1 VGKYIGYRIGESYH
15 QLRVK
20 VPNGNYNDITV
31 SNALQGVINS
41 VLAPCSTPVEVT
53 YDNINHKVT
62 MLLNDDR
69 DVKYGEL
76 EVAILDDE
84 VVASLFQHR

>member
-1 VGKYIGYRIGESYH
+1 MGKYIGYRIGESYH

-41 VLAPCSTPVEVT
+41 VLTPYSTPVEVT
-53 YDNINHKVT
+53 YDNINTK
-62 MLLNDDR
+62 
-69 DVKYGEL
+69 
-76 EVAILDDE
+76 VAILSHDNRE
-84 VVASLFQHR
+84 EKLVSWKLRY